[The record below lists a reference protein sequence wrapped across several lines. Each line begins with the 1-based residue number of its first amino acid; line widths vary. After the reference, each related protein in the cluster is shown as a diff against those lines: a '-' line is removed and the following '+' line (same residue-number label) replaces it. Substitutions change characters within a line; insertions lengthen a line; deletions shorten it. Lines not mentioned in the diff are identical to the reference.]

1 MSPPTRA
8 PGRDEPTRAPGRDE
22 PTRAPGRD
30 APHASFRIGRRGLLL
45 GLGASYVA
53 GKSRLAFAQA
63 PGDRR
68 LVVVLLRGALD
79 GLYAVQPYGDPGLAP
94 LRGPLALPEP
104 GAEGGLLD
112 LGGLFGLHPALANL
126 HAMYQANQAMVLHA
140 VAGPYRSRSHFEA
153 QDLLETGSAQRLAS
167 GWLNRALQALPSGEQ
182 ARTGLAVGTGVPLL
196 LRGAVPVGAYAP
208 PGLDRPAAELMY
220 RLAALQEADPRLGP
234 SFAEGLR
241 SRGFAA
247 QALGETETNRE
258 RVTFPR
264 LAGIAGRLMAE
275 AGGPRVA
282 ALELGGWD
290 THVGQIGR
298 ILGPLRA
305 MDEGLGQL
313 RDNLGDHWARTAV
326 LVVTEFGRTARINGN
341 MGTDHGTGGV
351 AFLAGGAVVGGRVLA
366 DWPGLSEDKLFEN
379 RDLQPT
385 LDLRSV
391 AKGLLRDHL
400 RLPEAAVANAFPGSD
415 AAPAMRGLVRA

>member
-1 MSPPTRA
+1 MNVPISA
-8 PGRDEPTRAPGRDE
+8 PS
-22 PTRAPGRD
+22 RD

-45 GLGASYVA
+45 GLGASFLA
-53 GKSRLAFAQA
+53 GKSRLAFGEA

-104 GAEGGLLD
+104 GRGEPGQENALLD

-153 QDLLETGSAQRLAS
+153 QDLLEAGSAQRLAS
-167 GWLNRALQALPSGEQ
+167 GWLNRALQALPPGEQ

-196 LRGAVPVGAYAP
+196 LRGAAPVGAYAP

-234 SFAEGLR
+234 SFAEGMR
-241 SRGFAA
+241 ARGFAA
-247 QALGETETNRE
+247 QALGETETSRE

-264 LAGIAGRLMAE
+264 LAGIAGRLLAE
-275 AGGPRVA
+275 AAGPRVA

-290 THVGQIGR
+290 THVGQAGR
-298 ILGPLRA
+298 ILGPMRA
-305 MDEGLGQL
+305 LDSGLGEL
-313 RDNLGDHWARTAV
+313 RDSLGEHWTRTAV
-326 LVVTEFGRTARINGN
+326 LVVTEFGRTARINGS

-351 AFLAGGAVVGGRVLA
+351 AFLAGGAVAGGRVLA
-366 DWPGLSEDKLFEN
+366 DWPGLAEDKLFEN
-379 RDLQPT
+379 RDLQPS

-400 RLPEAAVANAFPGSD
+400 RLPEAAVARAFPGSN